1 MIFLIIPHNIIDM
14 PNNCSNIP
22 TTTTTNILK
31 NCSLT
36 TKQFISF
43 LGDGRHRLRQLPDHV
58 AQAHLL
64 GWF

>member
-1 MIFLIIPHNIIDM
+1 MILRIIPNNIIDM

-22 TTTTTNILK
+22 TTTNILK

-43 LGDGRHRLRQLPDHV
+43 LDDGRHRLRQLPDHV
-58 AQAHLL
+58 AQANLL